1 MDNAHEFEPQIIA
14 FCCMHCAYAAADLA
28 GSSRFGYPPSLKI
41 VALPCTGRTDMG
53 HILKTFEDGADG
65 VLVAGCLPGRCHY
78 LSGNLYAR
86 QRVDYVAEMLE
97 QIGLQKER
105 VRMINV
111 SAGMGA
117 RFAELANEFAATI
130 KALGPTGL
138 RKRTRAKEYPMPPE
152 KEAVKEVTEQAGNEQ
167 VLQWVDP
174 KTIDRSV
181 A

>member
-1 MDNAHEFEPQIIA
+1 MPDAEFEPQIIA

-28 GSSRFGYPPSLKI
+28 GSSRHEYPVSLKI

-78 LSGNLYAR
+78 LSGNLYAK
-86 QRVDYVAEMLE
+86 QRVEYVGDLLE
-97 QIGLQKER
+97 QIGLQHER
-105 VRMINV
+105 LRMINV

-117 RFAELANEFAATI
+117 RFAELASEFTETI
-130 KALGPTGL
+130 KLLGPTGL
-138 RKRTRAKEYPMPPE
+138 TKKPRPKEIPLAPE
-152 KEAVKEVTEQAGNEQ
+152 KSTKILQSTLAENEQ
-167 VLQWVDP
+167 IIRWVDP
-174 KTIDRSV
+174 KSIGKSV